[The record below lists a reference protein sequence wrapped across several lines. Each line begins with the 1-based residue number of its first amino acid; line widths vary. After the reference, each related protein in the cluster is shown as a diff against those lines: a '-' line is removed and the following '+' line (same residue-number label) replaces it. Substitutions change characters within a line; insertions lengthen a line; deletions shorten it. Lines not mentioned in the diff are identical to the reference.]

1 MQIHAV
7 QRRYKPKA
15 VARAGRI
22 PEVVHAVNA
31 RSRHL
36 VDEARRPP
44 IVVERIAELLPWC
57 DGEGDVMAKYLQPA
71 VCGMQDL
78 FLDCSYHFRLSHL

>member
-22 PEVVHAVNA
+22 PEVVPAVNA

-36 VDEARRPP
+36 VDETRRSP
-44 IVVERIAELLPWC
+44 IVVERIAKLHPWC
-57 DGEGDVMAKYLQPA
+57 DGEGDVMTGQPHQN
-71 VCGMQDL
+71 VVLRG
-78 FLDCSYHFRLSHL
+78 HGKI

>member
-7 QRRYKPKA
+7 LRRYKPKA
-15 VARAGRI
+15 VARAGMI

-36 VDEARRPP
+36 IDEARRPP
-44 IVVERIAELLPWC
+44 IIVERIAKLLPWC

-71 VCGMQDL
+71 IRGMQDL
-78 FLDCSYHFRLSHL
+78 LLGCSYHF

>member
-1 MQIHAV
+1 MQIKAV
-7 QRRYKPKA
+7 QRRHEPKA

-57 DGEGDVMAKYLQPA
+57 DGEGDVMTGQPHQNL
-71 VCGMQDL
+71 VLRG
-78 FLDCSYHFRLSHL
+78 HGKI